1 MHSKNKIRIRSNKP
15 MYTTICILCVI
26 LCVII
31 TFFATTRG
39 KKVKEKAKELSN
51 KAKEELKK
59 IDEEKQK
66 EKEAV
71 NAEQIKQ
78 IVTIIQTLQKQDNTC
93 ESKSQNKTKLTKR
106 INKYKIELC

>member
-66 EKEAV
+66 EKEAA

-93 ESKSQNKTKLTKR
+93 EFEIAKQNEVDKT
-106 INKYKIELC
+106 NKQV